1 MSYHSNLALDT
12 RTCGEADEDA
22 WLDKRDGLTGSTVHE
37 TEIKYNRLNRDYDLF
52 LDGRYVGSA
61 ANHHDGENTL
71 NQLVWD
77 EMVHAAALEQAPA
90 PLAEM
95 LDAARRELAE
105 ALA

>member
-1 MSYHSNLALDT
+1 MGHFNEMSIDT

-37 TEIKYNRLNRDYDLF
+37 TEIKYNRLNKDYDLF

-61 ANHHDGENTL
+61 ANHSAGENTL
-71 NQLVWD
+71 NALIYA
-77 EMVHAAALEQAPA
+77 ELVHAAALEQALA

>member
-1 MSYHSNLALDT
+1 METENV
-12 RTCGEADEDA
+12 
-22 WLDKRDGLTGSTVHE
+22 TVHE
-37 TEIKYNRLNRDYDLF
+37 TEIKYNRLNKDYDLF

-61 ANHHDGENTL
+61 ANHHDGENKL

-77 EMVHAAALEQAPA
+77 EMVHAAALEQALA
-90 PLAEM
+90 PLAEL

>member
-1 MSYHSNLALDT
+1 MDANTNLT
-12 RTCGEADEDA
+12 
-22 WLDKRDGLTGSTVHE
+22 TVHE
-37 TEIKYNRLNRDYDLF
+37 TEIKYNRLNKDYDLF

-61 ANHHDGENTL
+61 ANHSAGENKL

-77 EMVHAAALEQAPA
+77 EMVHTAALEQALA